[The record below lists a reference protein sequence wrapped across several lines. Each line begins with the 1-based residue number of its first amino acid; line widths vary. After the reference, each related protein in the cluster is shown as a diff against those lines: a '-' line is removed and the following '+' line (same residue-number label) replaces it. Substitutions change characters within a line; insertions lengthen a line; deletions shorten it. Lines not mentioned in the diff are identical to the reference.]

1 RKKKKKTLITANV
14 TNCKYELVR
23 SSVEAVNI
31 HVLKEDA
38 VTLQAA
44 YLFWYDSVVPMEKF
58 QELKNYQRINH
69 FPSMG
74 EICRKDYLARNM
86 AKWVESRPSEF
97 NFVPRSWI
105 LPSEYNLLQI
115 YAQDCRKKKR
125 KSPTF
130 IQKPSNGAMGNGIQ
144 LFRNPEK
151 IQAAE
156 QTIVQEYLDKPLLL
170 DGYKIDL
177 RLYCLVTHCDP
188 LRAFLYKDGLVRLS
202 TEKYVSP
209 TEQNMDQ
216 VFMHLTNYSVNKQN
230 EKFERH
236 SDFDRGS
243 KRSIKSLIAYLKNAG
258 YDTSTLWRNI
268 CDLVVKTLIVASPHI
283 LHSYRMCRPGQSPHS
298 DSVCFEI
305 LGFDIF
311 LDRKLKPWL
320 LEVNRAPS
328 FGGDEKID
336 RDIKGG
342 VIRDALRLVNIR
354 ASDKKR
360 NLASQKAEAQRRLF
374 RPSQSRLSTG
384 NLSSSAQRIFIINRR
399 KEELKEKLSWVRK
412 EAAREDHENANLG
425 GYTRIFPC
433 IDRIQRERYTNLL
446 SDAFQL
452 FLQSRSAPFQ
462 KNIIDHYRPHN
473 EDEILNMIEQCEA
486 EEGIPLTKSKPLSS
500 MPVLTPPPKS
510 TSKRYSDESS
520 SDSSDSSDRFN
531 TKTVYF
537 AGEIRKREV
546 PPTPSSTPSI
556 IAQSA
561 PTTRDQNRCQTFQL
575 SRASRCDT
583 PASSRCVRSTIA
595 RPTSEEGSFLI
606 HTRHNRRH
614 YDARLDDDQAMA
626 LVMRGREDENT
637 QRTLAALER
646 TRIKYPGKNDDQ
658 ADEILDHIIQNWKSH
673 KPKIASYWLVK
684 LDSVKRKKVI
694 DIVRGNVQAIMTRI
708 WRCAEVD
715 QIRLMRL
722 FNRVFNRMHSGRG
735 QGLWNCF
742 TTSRQG
748 SNSWET
754 IFSKSTD
761 SVSEVELQCC
771 RRIVRLSKD
780 CLLIV
785 YQFASDAK

>member
-1 RKKKKKTLITANV
+1 MHRA
-14 TNCKYELVR
+14 
-23 SSVEAVNI
+23 
-31 HVLKEDA
+31 
-38 VTLQAA
+38 
-44 YLFWYDSVVPMEKF
+44 
-58 QELKNYQRINH
+58 
-69 FPSMG
+69 
-74 EICRKDYLARNM
+74 
-86 AKWVESRPSEF
+86 RPSEF

-473 EDEILNMIEQCEA
+473 
-486 EEGIPLTKSKPLSS
+486 
-500 MPVLTPPPKS
+500 
-510 TSKRYSDESS
+510 
-520 SDSSDSSDRFN
+520 RFN

-583 PASSRCVRSTIA
+583 PASSRCRVCKLYNALFCLHRPSIA

-684 LDSVKRKKVI
+684 LDSVKRKKPRRLYSTSPIPSQVI

-742 TTSRQG
+742 TTS
-748 SNSWET
+748 
-754 IFSKSTD
+754 
-761 SVSEVELQCC
+761 
-771 RRIVRLSKD
+771 
-780 CLLIV
+780 
-785 YQFASDAK
+785 